1 MNDLREAV
9 VERLSGIP
17 LGEIREEN
25 ASLRE
30 QLGQLGD
37 SLELMQ
43 EGMAEL
49 ELALEDLNYIRLTA
63 NGEREFS
70 REGLNKIVE
79 LSRLMYIKNPLIKRQ
94 VQVKSL
100 YVWAQGFNVRA
111 KQPEINQ
118 VLQAFWDDEKNRAEL
133 TSHQAR
139 MMKEVDLQVDGN
151 IFFVFFVRPGDGRVR
166 VRSMP
171 VDEVR
176 EIVCDP
182 DDAKSPRY
190 YLRTWKETKINEGSG
205 RKNTVQRKA
214 YYPDWQYL
222 PVSKPAKLGNV
233 EIRWDEPVYHIR
245 IGGFSDWKFG
255 LGDVYAS
262 IDWARAYKG
271 FLEDWASLTKSLSKI
286 AWKMTTPGGSK
297 AVKAA
302 KAKIATTLGTGGI
315 GETNPSPPAGST
327 FVGGKDVDLQPM
339 NIRGANVSAEDG
351 RRLLLMA
358 AASAGLPE
366 TYYGDVS
373 VGTLATA
380 RTMDRPTELM
390 MLERQTFWIDVY
402 RNIIKFV
409 ILQSVR
415 FGDLAKVGTV
425 RDKPDGSEI
434 ERSITWQDG
443 VNMMLDIDFPPI
455 LEHDIQAAVQ
465 AVVTALTLNGQ
476 DIRLLDEPQGTRLIL
491 NALGVDDVDEIMT
504 ELFPDETSSVTS
516 SEARVAVILRK
527 VAEAMRPHPPAHP
540 PTPEG
545 ASPHLAAQNG
555 GSDAEAEHG

>member
-1 MNDLREAV
+1 MSDFREKV
-9 VERLSGIP
+9 IETLSGIP
-17 LGEIREEN
+17 LGGMRQEN
-25 ASLRE
+25 AALRE
-30 QLGQLGD
+30 QVGQLD
-37 SLELMQ
+37 NTLELMQ

-63 NGEREFS
+63 DGEKEFS
-70 REGLNKIVE
+70 RSGLKKIVE

-111 KQPEINQ
+111 KHPEINK

-151 IFFVFFVRPGDGRVR
+151 IFFVFFVRPTDGRVR
-166 VRSMP
+166 VRSIPM
-171 VDEVR
+171 DEVQ

-182 DDAKSPRY
+182 NDAKSPRY
-190 YLRTWKETKINEGSG
+190 YLRTWTETTVNPSTG
-205 RKNTVQRKA
+205 RKNTTQRKA

-222 PVSKPAKLGNV
+222 PLSRPAKLGKV
-233 EIRWDEPVYHIR
+233 EIRWNESVYHVR

-262 IDWARAYKG
+262 IDWARAYKS

-286 AWKMTTPGGSK
+286 AWKMTTPGGKK
-297 AVKAA
+297 AVLAA
-302 KAKIATTLGTGGI
+302 KAKIATTLGTGGSN
-315 GETNPSPPAGST
+315 ENNPAPTAGST
-327 FVGGKDVDLQPM
+327 FVGGQGVDLQPM

-390 MLERQTFWIDVY
+390 MLERQTFWIDIY

-415 FGDLAKVGTV
+415 FGSLAKVAAV
-425 RDKPDGSEI
+425 IDIEDGGEI
-434 ERSITWQDG
+434 ERLIAWGEG
-443 VNMMLDIDFPPI
+443 VNTMLDIDFPPI

-476 DIRLLDEPQGTRLIL
+476 DIQLLDEPQGTRLIL

-516 SEARVAVILRK
+516 SEARVTVILRK
-527 VAEAMRPHPPAHP
+527 VAEAMRKQHI
-540 PTPEG
+540 
-545 ASPHLAAQNG
+545 
-555 GSDAEAEHG
+555 AEAANG